1 MGSQQAVGYSTQFRN
16 KEASA
21 EATTF
26 NQEKTEGTPPFQNE
40 EETKEGV
47 VTIVSS
53 FKEKEVNKEIQDFVS
68 YFNERYKTL
77 ERLLR
82 GRQELDNVTVVK
94 RALQKEER
102 EPVAVIGL
110 VKKIEETKNN
120 NIIIVLEDSTGEIKA
135 LISKN
140 KKELYGGGKSLV
152 LDEVIGIIGVAGK
165 GIIFVE
171 KIVWPE
177 VPVYNELKKSPVEEY
192 AIFLSDIHVG
202 SKQFLAVAFEK
213 FLKWINGEMGDEKQ
227 RALVKKIKYIFIV
240 GDVVDGVGI
249 YPGQENDLE
258 ITDIFEQYKQCAA
271 LLEKIPKHMKIIIC
285 PGNHDAV
292 RMAEPQLPLYE
303 DIAKPL
309 YDIPNIIM

>member
-1 MGSQQAVGYSTQFRN
+1 MAMIKEQSDQETEKLYTNIQNKDDDSIRKIIFSYLQLEKQKEQIIPLVEKENNANSPLVGIPIAASCGVLPACNTASSRDYEMGSQQAVGYSTQFRN

-53 FKEKEVNKEIQDFVS
+53 FTAKEVNKEIQDFVS

-120 NIIIVLEDSTGEIKA
+120 NIIIALE
-135 LISKN
+135 
-140 KKELYGGGKSLV
+140 
-152 LDEVIGIIGVAGK
+152 
-165 GIIFVE
+165 
-171 KIVWPE
+171 
-177 VPVYNELKKSPVEEY
+177 YN
-192 AIFLSDIHVG
+192 
-202 SKQFLAVAFEK
+202 
-213 FLKWINGEMGDEKQ
+213 
-227 RALVKKIKYIFIV
+227 
-240 GDVVDGVGI
+240 
-249 YPGQENDLE
+249 
-258 ITDIFEQYKQCAA
+258 T
-271 LLEKIPKHMKIIIC
+271 
-285 PGNHDAV
+285 
-292 RMAEPQLPLYE
+292 
-303 DIAKPL
+303 
-309 YDIPNIIM
+309 